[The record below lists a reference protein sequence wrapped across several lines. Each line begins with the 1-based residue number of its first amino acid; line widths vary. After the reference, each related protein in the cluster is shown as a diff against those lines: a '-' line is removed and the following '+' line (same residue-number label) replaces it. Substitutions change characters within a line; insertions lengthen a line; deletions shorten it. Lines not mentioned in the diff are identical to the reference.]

1 MVLHRPVETAG
12 VMGNFDPGES
22 MQTTHKSPTHLSMEW
37 IAYKRL
43 DAPDE
48 PNGCIYLWIEE
59 TA

>member
-1 MVLHRPVETAG
+1 
-12 VMGNFDPGES
+12 MGNFDPAES

-48 PNGCIYLWIEE
+48 PNVSIYLWIEE

>member
-1 MVLHRPVETAG
+1 
-12 VMGNFDPGES
+12 MGNFDPGES
-22 MQTTHKSPTHLSMEW
+22 MQTTHKSRTHLSMEW